1 MANTT
6 EKILD
11 IKVNYSK
18 ALDGIKKYREAIE
31 EVRNAEKGLKEQ
43 LDKGNISQDEYNKG
57 MEVAKAKIA
66 EYNYAIRTLTKQLR
80 NQVKQENEQ
89 LGSLRS
95 LRAQLS
101 NLTAEYDALSKEQR
115 ENVDVGGVLKDN
127 INEVTDALKEAEDGT
142 QRYYRN
148 VGNYEEAIKEALGL
162 NNEFANSLL
171 EMSSNSDKA
180 GGMFAQIEVKAKAFG
195 KTLLGFMSNPVFLAL
210 AGIAGAGVAFKWFYD
225 YNKGLVE
232 ATRLTQQFTGLSG
245 NELKEYR
252 NEVQSLADVYGKDF
266 REVLQAANAVARQF
280 GIEQSEALNVVR
292 DGFIAGADAS
302 GEYLDILREYPA
314 YFREAGISADQFV
327 AIVSNAT
334 QQGIFSDKGIDAI
347 KEANTRIR
355 EMTTATATAFEGI
368 GMSSAKVQ
376 EELQNGSKTTFD
388 IIQEVSDRLKELPES
403 SAAVGAALADIF
415 GEAGEDAGLKY
426 IKTLGDISTNLDEV
440 KAKSGELGELQ
451 EQLLESQTN
460 LENALSGLFDMT
472 GGTFEEMTTN
482 ARIFINDGLIG
493 IINGIKDVVE
503 WFKNVYNESMAFR
516 FIVQSIGTTFKT
528 TYDIISSFIKTSI
541 SQFRALGEVVKGV
554 FTLDMDAIENGF
566 KRFNEAIVEN
576 VKGIAS
582 EVKQNLLEASQEV
595 MNGSW
600 GTSDESGTVTSSNSQ
615 QGSKPTNTV
624 KVSFGNL
631 SATSQA
637 VKAKQK
643 ELEEVRKAEDA
654 MLALV
659 KDGRQKQTQEIEYEY
674 NRQIEDLKN
683 RLSTETDLTA
693 KAREAINTQIE
704 ALEQQKKQALDKLS
718 DEDLQKE
725 IENRQKLIEAQ
736 LASVE
741 EGSRQE
747 YDLKMK
753 QLQTQ
758 REAELADKEL
768 TEQMKAAIEGKYR
781 KQQQDLTDQFNAE
794 VRQKQQD
801 EMRMRMENELLELQ
815 NSGASELEML
825 REQAE
830 QKKELADSI
839 RREDYES
846 ELEYQH
852 ALLQSQADAIQAKKD
867 LSDKEVEIE
876 RAKQSAI
883 SDITNAL
890 GTLLE
895 VAGENNRA
903 AAIAAKTLALAE
915 IAINTGKAIAAG
927 VAQAQSVPFPANI
940 AAIATTVATVIANI
954 ATAINTVKSAK
965 FASGGL
971 VAGPGTGTSDS
982 IPARLSNGESV
993 MTAKAT
999 EMFAPILSSFNMM
1012 GGGVPINVT
1021 QTSSQTLGEDMLARA
1036 VAKGVS
1042 EIRPVVSVEEINT
1055 VSNRVEVLEN
1065 LGSV

>member
-31 EVRNAEKGLKEQ
+31 NVREEELKLKEQ
-43 LDKGNISQDEYNKG
+43 FDKKGISQEEYNKG

-66 EYNYAIRTLTKQLR
+66 EYNYAIRALQKQLR
-80 NQVKQENEQ
+80 NQIKQENEQ
-89 LGSLRS
+89 VGSLRS

-115 ENVDVGGVLKDN
+115 ENADVGGVLKDK
-127 INEVTDALKEAEDGT
+127 INEVTDALKEAEEGT

-148 VGNYEEAIKEALGL
+148 VGNYEEAIKNALGL

-171 EMSSNSDKA
+171 EMASNSDKA
-180 GGMFAQIEVKAKAFG
+180 GGMFTQIEVKAKAFG
-195 KTLLGFMSNPVFLAL
+195 RTLLGFMSNPVFLAL

-232 ATRLTQQFTGLSG
+232 ATRLTQQFTGLAG

-252 NEVQSLADVYGKDF
+252 NEVQSLADVYNKDF
-266 REVLQAANAVARQF
+266 REVLQATNAVARQF

-314 YFREAGISADQFV
+314 YFREAGISADKFV

-403 SAAVGAALADIF
+403 SSEVGAALADIF
-415 GEAGEDAGLKY
+415 GEAGEDAGLRY

-440 KAKSGELGELQ
+440 KSKSGELGELQ

-482 ARIFINDGLIG
+482 ARIFINDGLVG
-493 IINGIKDVVE
+493 IVNGIKDVVE
-503 WFKNVYNESMAFR
+503 WFRNVYNESMAFR

-528 TYDIISSFIKTSI
+528 TYDIIASFVKTII
-541 SQFRALGEVVKGV
+541 SQFSALGEVVKGV

-566 KRFNEAIVEN
+566 KRFNEAVVEN
-576 VKGIAS
+576 TKGIANDI
-582 EVKQNLLEASQEV
+582 KQNLSEAFRGV

-600 GTSDESGTVTSSNSQ
+600 SASNESGTARPINANAGNSVQSTKRISS
-615 QGSKPTNTV
+615 GS
-624 KVSFGNL
+624 L
-631 SATSQA
+631 STTSQA
-637 VKAKQK
+637 VKEKQK

-654 MLALV
+654 MLVLV

-693 KAREAINTQIE
+693 KAREAINMQIE
-704 ALEQQKKQALDKLS
+704 ALEQQKEQALDKLS
-718 DEDLQKE
+718 DEELQKE
-725 IENRQKLIEAQ
+725 IDNRQKLIEAQ

-768 TEQMKAAIEGKYR
+768 TEQMKAAIEDKYR

-971 VAGPGTGTSDS
+971 VTGPGTGTSDS

-993 MTAKAT
+993 MTARAT

-1021 QTSSQTLGEDMLARA
+1021 QTSNQTLGEDMLARA
-1036 VAKGVS
+1036 VAKGVR

-1055 VSNRVEVLEN
+1055 VSNRVKVLEN